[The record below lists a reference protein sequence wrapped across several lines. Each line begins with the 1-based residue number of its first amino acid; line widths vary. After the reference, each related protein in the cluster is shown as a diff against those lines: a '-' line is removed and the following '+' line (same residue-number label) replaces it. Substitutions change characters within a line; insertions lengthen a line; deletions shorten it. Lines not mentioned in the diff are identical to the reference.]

1 MECSLFKHILNIKR
15 RGGEENN
22 ETIKER
28 RKKSVE

>member
-1 MECSLFKHILNIKR
+1 MECSLFKHILNVKR

-28 RKKSVE
+28 KKSVE